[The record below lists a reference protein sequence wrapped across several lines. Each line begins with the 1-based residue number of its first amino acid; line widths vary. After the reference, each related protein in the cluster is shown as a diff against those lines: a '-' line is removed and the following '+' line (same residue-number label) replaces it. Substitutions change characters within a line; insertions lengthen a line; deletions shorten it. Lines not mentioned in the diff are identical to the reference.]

1 MTLRSFVVAF
11 GAMALVAGS
20 AASPATAVG
29 TATGTATGTVVNRV
43 TNACGAARQPRGVA
57 GKACSAASNGGRR
70 VNARTNLLGGQ
81 LSGVASPLLSSGV
94 GAAATSA
101 IVAAIGAWV
110 LGGAKFALRETAVV
124 LGKTSSPQLAST
136 WFSSTYWR
144 VAGIA
149 VLLTLPFLFAA
160 AVQALLRSDLAL
172 LLRAAFGYLPLAML
186 AVSIAAPVTMLLL
199 AASDQLSAVVSSA
212 TGNASS
218 HFISLSVV
226 SLGGLSDAAGPFM
239 AFFLCMFVVA
249 GAVVLWIELLMRE
262 AAVYVIVLML
272 PLAFAGMVWPARRI
286 WAIRAIEL
294 LVALVMSKFAIV
306 AVLSLGGA
314 ALFSGTSAGGHSVT
328 AAVAG
333 AVLLVMGVFTPWALL
348 RLLPLAEVASS
359 AAGSLSREMRGGS
372 HQGADLAGMVAHS
385 APDWAVAVTARLRN
399 DASGTGVSGTP
410 PPPPAAQE
418 ADPIVHATP
427 VTPQGGEGGATR
439 DADEAAQPDAVPV
452 SEAEPHATYEMH
464 DIGIDEMWK
473 PEHKGKWAP

>member
-1 MTLRSFVVAF
+1 MTLRSFVVAV
-11 GAMALVAGS
+11 GAMVLVAGS
-20 AASPATAVG
+20 AASPATAAGTAAG
-29 TATGTATGTVVNRV
+29 TATGTMVNRV
-43 TNACGAARQPRGVA
+43 TKACGAARQARGVI

-101 IVAAIGAWV
+101 IVVAIGVWV

-124 LGKTSSPQLAST
+124 LGNTSSPQLAST

-218 HFISLSVV
+218 RFISLSVV

-286 WAIRAIEL
+286 WAVRAIEL

-359 AAGSLSREMRGGS
+359 AAGSLSREMRGRAHS
-372 HQGADLAGMVAHS
+372 DLASLVAHS
-385 APDWAVAVTARLRN
+385 APDWAAAMTARLRD
-399 DASGTGVSGTP
+399 DASAATP
-410 PPPPAAQE
+410 LPPAAQE
-418 ADPIVHATP
+418 PP
-427 VTPQGGEGGATR
+427 VVAGEPAPPQGGPGVTSPGSEEAPREPEEATQ
-439 DADEAAQPDAVPV
+439 A
-452 SEAEPHATYEMH
+452 EAEAEREAHATYEMH

>member
-11 GAMALVAGS
+11 GAMVLVAGS
-20 AASPATAVG
+20 AASPATAAG
-29 TATGTATGTVVNRV
+29 TAAGSVLKKV
-43 TNACGAARQPRGVA
+43 CGAARQPRGVA
-57 GKACSAASNGGRR
+57 GKTCSAPSNGGRSA
-70 VNARTNLLGGQ
+70 NARTNLLGGQ

-101 IVAAIGAWV
+101 IVVAIGAWV

-124 LGKTSSPQLAST
+124 LGNTSSPQLAST

-218 HFISLSVV
+218 RFISLSVV

-239 AFFLCMFVVA
+239 AFFLCMLVVA

-385 APDWAVAVTARLRN
+385 APDWAVAMTARLRN
-399 DASGTGVSGTP
+399 DASGTDVSGTP

-439 DADEAAQPDAVPV
+439 DAEEATQPDAVLVP
-452 SEAEPHATYEMH
+452 EAEAEAHATYELH

>member
-1 MTLRSFVVAF
+1 VV
-11 GAMALVAGS
+11 
-20 AASPATAVG
+20 
-29 TATGTATGTVVNRV
+29 
-43 TNACGAARQPRGVA
+43 
-57 GKACSAASNGGRR
+57 
-70 VNARTNLLGGQ
+70 
-81 LSGVASPLLSSGV
+81 
-94 GAAATSA
+94 
-101 IVAAIGAWV
+101 AIGAWV

-124 LGKTSSPQLAST
+124 LGNTSSPQLAST

-218 HFISLSVV
+218 RFISLSVV
-226 SLGGLSDAAGPFM
+226 SLAGLSDAAGPFM

-314 ALFSGTSAGGHSVT
+314 ALFSGTSAGGQSVT

-359 AAGSLSREMRGGS
+359 AAGSLSREMRGRAHS
-372 HQGADLAGMVAHS
+372 DLASLVANS
-385 APDWAVAVTARLRN
+385 APDWAAAMTDRLRKE
-399 DASGTGVSGTP
+399 AQGTGVSGTP
-410 PPPPAAQE
+410 PPPSAAQE

-427 VTPQGGEGGATR
+427 VTPQGGEGAATR
-439 DADEAAQPDAVPV
+439 DADEAAQPDAAAL
-452 SEAEPHATYEMH
+452 SETEPEPHATYEMH

>member
-1 MTLRSFVVAF
+1 MKSRGTIVVLA
-11 GAMALVAGS
+11 AMAFVACL
-20 AASPATAVG
+20 AASPAAAAG
-29 TATGTATGTVVNRV
+29 TTVHRV
-43 TNACGAARQPRGVA
+43 KHVCGVAQPARGVA
-57 GKACSAASNGGRR
+57 DSACSAVSNGGGS
-70 VNARTNLLGGQ
+70 VNARANLFGGQ
-81 LSGVASPLLSSGV
+81 LGGAANPLLSTGV
-94 GAAATSA
+94 GAVATSA
-101 IVAAIGAWV
+101 ITAGISVWV

-124 LGKTSSPQLAST
+124 LGDTSSPQLAST

-199 AASDQLSAVVSSA
+199 AASDQLSAIVSSA
-212 TGNASS
+212 TGNASTR
-218 HFISLSVV
+218 FISLSVV
-226 SLGGLSDAAGPFM
+226 SLAGLTAAAGPFM

-272 PLAFAGMVWPARRI
+272 PLAFAGMVWPARRV

-314 ALFSGTSAGGHSVT
+314 ALFSGTSANGHSVT
-328 AAVAG
+328 AALAG
-333 AVLLVMGVFTPWALL
+333 AVLLIMGVFTPWALL

-359 AAGSLSREMRGGS
+359 AVGSLSREMRGGARP
-372 HQGADLAGMVAHS
+372 GADLADMVASS
-385 APDWAVAVTARLRN
+385 APDWTAAMTGRLRK
-399 DASGTGVSGTP
+399 DASISGAP
-410 PPPPAAQE
+410 PPTPAAPE
-418 ADPIVHATP
+418 ADPIAEATP
-427 VTPQGGEGGATR
+427 VTPQRGEGVATR
-439 DADEAAQPDAVPV
+439 DAAEAPQTQPQ
-452 SEAEPHATYEMH
+452 EAEPEPAATYETH
-464 DIGIDEMWK
+464 DVGIDEMWK
-473 PEHKGKWAP
+473 PEHRGKWAP